1 MAMIAIP
8 IDSSFSSLL
17 QRVDVPGNRDFSDH
31 CTLIYFE
38 NEMPIKKIVKMI
50 PLIHELTGKMIP
62 FNIKSTTI
70 TSFDKGKH
78 GYPIIARLESK
89 ELFDLEKEIKKI
101 FDKNKIK
108 YSTKYKE
115 FKPHITLSYS
125 DVDLEKDLKF
135 DKALLQV
142 NSIGLYGDDNNIYVN
157 FPFSLGI
164 KKKAAYLDK
173 LTEYFKNNV

>member
-8 IDSSFSSLL
+8 IDNSFSSLL

-38 NEMPIKKIVKMI
+38 DEMPIKKIAKII
-50 PLIHELTGKMIP
+50 PLIHEVTEKMVP

-70 TSFDKGKH
+70 TAFDKGKY
-78 GYPIIARLESK
+78 GYPIIAKLESK
-89 ELFDLEKEIKKI
+89 ELADLEKNIKKI

-115 FKPHITLSYS
+115 FKPHITMSYS
-125 DVDLEKDLKF
+125 DVNLEKDIKF

-142 NSIGLYGDDNNIYVN
+142 NSVGLYGDDNNIYVN

-164 KKKAAYLDK
+164 KKKAIYLNK
-173 LTEYFKNNV
+173 MAEYFKNNV